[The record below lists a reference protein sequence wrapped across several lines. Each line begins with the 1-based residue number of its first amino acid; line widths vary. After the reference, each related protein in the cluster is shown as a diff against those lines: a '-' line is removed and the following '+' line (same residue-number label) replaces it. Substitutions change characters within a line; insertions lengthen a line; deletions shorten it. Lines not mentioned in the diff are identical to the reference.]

1 MRRIFAQA
9 YKELTQVSRD
19 RLALALAV
27 LLPSFMLMVMGTAIS
42 LSVDDMPLVAQ
53 NLDGSPASLR
63 LLDAFRAS
71 LTFRIVPWPEQTSPE
86 RALRA
91 NAARGA
97 IVIPAHFGRD
107 LARGI
112 PVQVQLLVDSV
123 DSNTAKLVAG
133 YAQQVVT
140 AYNAGYAAS
149 PHTRRVQPVQA
160 AIRLWFNP
168 GRNSKKYYGP
178 GVFVLALTIFPT
190 LLAAL
195 ALSKEGEQKTILQVY
210 VSNIS
215 AHEYLLGKIFSIMV
229 IAACELLV
237 LTTLL
242 LTYFGLSFAGDPTPF
257 LAASVLY
264 AFCVASVGSFIGVSI
279 PNQFAAIVA
288 VALGGFLLVFML
300 SGMLFPVENIP
311 VQLRWLSNLVWGRYY
326 IEVVRDAFLQGGGW
340 SATWYK
346 CGMIA
351 LLGAAFYGFAWRR
364 MRAMQLRG

>member
-1 MRRIFAQA
+1 MHRILAQA
-9 YKELTQVSRD
+9 FKELTQVSRD

-27 LLPSFMLMVMGTAIS
+27 LLPSFMLVVMGTAIS
-42 LSVDDMPLVAQ
+42 LSVDDMPLVVQ

-71 LTFRIVPWPEQTSPE
+71 LTFRVVPWPAQTLPD
-86 RALRA
+86 RALTA

-97 IVIPAHFGRD
+97 LIIPAHFGRD
-107 LARGI
+107 VARGI

-123 DSNTAKLVAG
+123 DANTAKLVAG
-133 YAQQVVT
+133 YAQQVIA
-140 AYNAGYAAS
+140 AYNGGLAS
-149 PHTRRVQPVQA
+149 SQPRRVQGSVQA

-168 GRNSKKYYGP
+168 GRDSKKYFGP

-195 ALSKEGEQKTILQVY
+195 ALSKEGEQQTILQVY

-215 AHEYLLGKIFSIMV
+215 AHEYLLGKILSTMTIV
-229 IAACELLV
+229 ACEAVV

-257 LAASVLY
+257 LTASFLY
-264 AFCVASVGSFIGVSI
+264 AFCVASVGAFIGVSI

-311 VQLRWLSNLVWGRYY
+311 GQLRWLSNIVWGRYY

-340 SATWYK
+340 PATWYK

-364 MRAMQLRG
+364 MRRMQLRG